1 MKLPMTFLGLAV
13 LLVTACGPKD
23 DTADVTASGPTA
35 EPAASAPAGS
45 TTGEPNAIDF
55 NNYPLD
61 MDKMKKWVT
70 TTKLFRDAAKTDGA
84 VENLSVV
91 KLDRSTS
98 EWIAGLEGNAATRD
112 ALQKAGWSAKDYVW
126 TTTAWLQNAM
136 VEESVSTVPGAT
148 YPAGTNRKNIDF
160 VKANKKEIGE
170 MVKAAGVMP

>member
-1 MKLPMTFLGLAV
+1 MKISMIRLA
-13 LLVTACGPKD
+13 LAALVSSGCGQENDSQDVSTTVGTAESV
-23 DTADVTASGPTA
+23 ATAS
-35 EPAASAPAGS
+35 SGS

-70 TTKLFRDAAKTDGA
+70 TTKLFRDAARSDRA

-91 KLDRSTS
+91 QLDRSTS

-126 TTTAWLQNAM
+126 TTAAWLQNAM

-148 YPAGTNRKNIDF
+148 YPAGTNPKNIDF
-160 VKANKKEIGE
+160 VKANKKEIE
-170 MVKAAGVMP
+170 QMAKAAGVMP